1 MKLADRFSLDDVRK
15 TLVPPGAWTPYPAIA
30 DRAAWDGLPEAQKR
44 DLVADAEPLLGTSW
58 PELKATLFME
68 FQRDGNRSRYQK
80 ESYDRRKML
89 IRLVA
94 AECVENQ
101 GRFVDDII
109 NGVWA
114 ICEESFWDVPA
125 HNRYF
130 TRDAWNRGHPLPDVT
145 NPVVALFAAETG
157 AVIGYTHYLVG
168 EKLDAVDPIITH
180 RMRHEIR
187 TRLLDPF
194 MERDEWWWLGFVPSG
209 GHKGPPNNWN
219 PWIISN
225 LLTLEM
231 LIEDDEERRAAAVHR
246 ALRGL
251 DTFLAGYHSDGGCD
265 EGISYWGRA
274 GASIYECL
282 DVLDT
287 ASGGAITVWDEPLIQ
302 EMARYV
308 LRAHIGG
315 DWYVNFA
322 DGTARTI
329 PDPNIVYHFGE
340 RIGDDNLVQHAIASR
355 ADMSE
360 DVTEFRSFNR
370 FLNTYFRPVPQPD
383 PLPSYPLILQSWLD
397 GIEVLTARETEGSS
411 EGLFL
416 AAKGGHNGESH
427 NHNDIGGYIVGLD
440 GKPVIIDAGVEEY
453 TKKTF
458 SAQRY
463 EIWTMQSAYHNL
475 PTINGAQQSPG
486 SEFAARDVSASLDSD
501 HAELR
506 LDIAGAW
513 DAEAG
518 IERWDRT
525 VRLERGD
532 HPAVVIEDAWTLRD
546 TPESIVMTLMAAKVH
561 DVTTPGQLRLAGP
574 ERDLLVDYD
583 ADGWEATTEELPID
597 DARMSPVWGKSIARV
612 LLRAKTPAQ
621 NGTFALRV
629 HAG

>member
-1 MKLADRFSLDDVRK
+1 MNLAERFPLDTVRAS
-15 TLVPPGAWTPYPAIA
+15 LVPPGEWRPYPSIA
-30 DRAAWDGLPEAQKR
+30 DRDAWEGLPADQKAA
-44 DLVADAEPLLGTSW
+44 LVADGESLLGASW

-68 FQRDGNRSRYQK
+68 FARDGNRSRYQK

-94 AECVENQ
+94 AECVENR
-101 GRFVDDII
+101 GRFVDDIV

-130 TRDAWNRGHPLPDVT
+130 TRDSWGAGHPLPDVT
-145 NPVVALFAAETG
+145 NPVVALFSAETG
-157 AVIGYTHYLVG
+157 AVIGYTLYLVG
-168 EKLDAVDPIITH
+168 DKLDAVDPIITH
-180 RMRHEIR
+180 RMKHEIR

-194 MERDEWWWLGFVPSG
+194 MARDDWWWLGFVQDEH
-209 GHKGPPNNWN
+209 HKGPPNNWN

-225 LLTLEM
+225 LLALEM
-231 LIEDDEERRAAAVHR
+231 LVEDDEERRAAAVHR

-251 DTFLAGYHSDGGCD
+251 DMFLDGYHDDGGCD

-274 GASIYECL
+274 GASVFECL

-287 ASGGAITVWDEPLIQ
+287 ASNGVIAVWDAPLIQ

-322 DGTARTI
+322 DGTAKTI

-340 RIGDDNLVQHAIASR
+340 KIGDDQLMQHGIASE
-355 ADMSE
+355 ADLTPE
-360 DVTEFRSFNR
+360 NAEFRSFNR

-383 PLPSYPLILQSWLD
+383 PIPPYPLIRQSWLD
-397 GIEVLTARETEGSS
+397 GIQVLTARETEGSS
-411 EGLFL
+411 DGLFL

-427 NHNDIGGYIVGLD
+427 NHNDIGSFIVALD
-440 GKPVIIDAGVEEY
+440 GKPVLIDAGVEEY

-463 EIWTMQSAYHNL
+463 EIWTMQSAFHNL
-475 PTINGAQQSPG
+475 PTVNGQQQCPG
-486 SEFAARDVSASLDSD
+486 AEFAAHDVAADLGDD

-506 LDIAGAW
+506 LDLAGAW
-513 DAEAG
+513 DAASG
-518 IERWDRT
+518 IERWQRT
-525 VRLERGD
+525 ARLERGD
-532 HPAVVIEDAWTLRD
+532 DARVVVEDRWALAAA
-546 TPESIVMTLMAAKVH
+546 PESIVFTLMAAS
-561 DVTTPGQLRLAGP
+561 DVDTSTPGTLRLAGAD
-574 ERDLLVDYD
+574 RDLLVDYD
-583 ADGWEATTEELPID
+583 AERFSVATERIEID
-597 DARMSPVWGKSIARV
+597 DRRMTPVWGDFVTRILLTMGEPAAEGSATIVAR
-612 LLRAKTPAQ
+612 A
-621 NGTFALRV
+621 
-629 HAG
+629 

>member
-1 MKLADRFSLDDVRK
+1 MELAERFPLDTVRSA
-15 TLVPPGAWTPYPAIA
+15 LVAPGEWRPYPAID
-30 DRAAWDGLPEAQKR
+30 DRQAWDGLPADRKAS
-44 DLVADAEPLLGTSW
+44 LVADAEPLIGASW

-68 FQRDGNRSRYQK
+68 FQRNGNRSRYQK

-94 AECVENQ
+94 AECVENK

-130 TRDAWNRGHPLPDVT
+130 TTETWNAGHPLPDVT
-145 NPVVALFAAETG
+145 NPVVALFSAETG
-157 AVIGYTHYLVG
+157 AVIGYTLYLVG
-168 EKLDAVDPIITH
+168 EKLDQVDPIVAH

-194 MERDEWWWLGFVPSG
+194 MARDDWWWLGFDQRTRP
-209 GHKGPPNNWN
+209 GPPNNWN

-225 LLTLEM
+225 LLALEM
-231 LIEDDEERRAAAVHR
+231 LVEDNEERRAAAVHR

-251 DTFLAGYHSDGGCD
+251 DRFLAGYHSDGGCD

-274 GASIYECL
+274 GASVYECL

-287 ASGGAITVWDEPLIQ
+287 ASNGRIAVWDEPLIQ

-308 LRAHIGG
+308 LRAHIGD

-322 DGTARTI
+322 DGTAKTI
-329 PDPNIVYHFGE
+329 PDPNIVYHYGE
-340 RIGDDNLVQHAIASR
+340 RIGDERLMRHGIAAQ
-355 ADMSE
+355 ADLKPE
-360 DVTEFRSFNR
+360 VAEFRSFNR
-370 FLNTYFRPVPQPD
+370 FLNTYFRPVPRPAAG
-383 PLPSYPLILQSWLD
+383 PSYPLVLQSWLD

-411 EGLFL
+411 DGLFI

-427 NHNDIGGYIVGLD
+427 NHNDIGSFIVALD
-440 GKPVIIDAGVEEY
+440 GRPVLIDAGVEEY

-475 PTINGAQQSPG
+475 PTINGQQQCPG
-486 SEFAARDVSASLDSD
+486 SEFAARAVEADLGDD

-506 LDIAGAW
+506 LDIASAW
-513 DAEAG
+513 DPAAG
-518 IERWDRT
+518 VERWDRT
-525 VRLERGD
+525 VRLERCGD
-532 HPAVVIEDAWTLRD
+532 ARVDIQDQWKLRE
-546 TPESIVMTLMAAKVH
+546 TPDRLVFTLMAASTV
-561 DVTTPGQLRLAGP
+561 DTSTPGTLRLAGAR
-574 ERDLLVDYD
+574 RDLVVEYD
-583 ADGWEATTEELPID
+583 ADAFAVETERIEID
-597 DARMSPVWGKSIARV
+597 DARMSPVWGEFVTRV
-612 LLRAKTPAQ
+612 LLTATNPSAQ
-621 NGTFALRV
+621 GSATITA
-629 HAG
+629 HA

>member
-1 MKLADRFSLDDVRK
+1 MKLAERFPIDMIRQQ
-15 TLVPPGAWTPYPAIA
+15 LVSPGAWAPYPSIA
-30 DRAAWDGLPEAQKR
+30 DRTAWEGLPEARKR
-44 DLVADAEPLLGTSW
+44 ELVADAESLLGTSW

-101 GRFVDDII
+101 GRFIDDII

-125 HNRYF
+125 HNRYVTSAGF
-130 TRDAWNRGHPLPDVT
+130 MMGPALPDVT
-145 NPVVALFAAETG
+145 NPVVALFSAETG
-157 AVIGYTHYLVG
+157 QVIAFTHYLVG
-168 EKLDAVDPIITH
+168 AALDKVEPTVTD

-194 MERDEWWWLGFVPSG
+194 MERDDWWWLGFVQG
-209 GHKGPPNNWN
+209 ARQGPPNNWN

-225 LLTLEM
+225 LLALEM

-251 DTFLAGYHSDGGCD
+251 DEFLAGYHSDGGCD

-274 GASIYECL
+274 GACIYECF
-282 DVLDT
+282 DVLDR
-287 ASGGAITVWDEPLIQ
+287 ASNGAITVWDEPLIQ
-302 EMARYV
+302 EIARYV
-308 LRAHIGG
+308 YRAHIGN

-340 RIGDDNLVQHAIASR
+340 KIGDDTLMQHGIASQ
-355 ADMSE
+355 ADLKPE
-360 DVTEFRSFNR
+360 TAEFRSFPR
-370 FLNTYFRPVPQPD
+370 FLNTVFRPVPQPD
-383 PLPSYPLILQSWLD
+383 PIPAYPLVRQSWLD
-397 GIEVLTARETEGSS
+397 GIEVLTARETEGSAD
-411 EGLFL
+411 GLFL

-427 NHNDIGGYIVGLD
+427 NHNDVGSFIVGLD
-440 GKPVIIDAGVEEY
+440 GQPILIDAGVEEY

-475 PTINGAQQSPG
+475 PTIDGRQQSPG
-486 SEFAARDVSASLDSD
+486 QEFKAPNVSADLTDD
-501 HAELR
+501 HAELS

-513 DAEAG
+513 DIEAG
-518 IERWDRT
+518 IERWDRV
-525 VRLERGD
+525 VRLERGPD
-532 HPAVVIEDAWTLRD
+532 PAVVVTDTWKLRD
-546 TPESIVMTLMAAKVH
+546 MPRSIVLTLMAADAV
-561 DVTTPGQLRLAGP
+561 DASTPGQLRLTGP
-574 ERDLLVDYD
+574 KRDLLVDYD
-583 ADGWEATTEELPID
+583 PGQWNVTTERIDID
-597 DARMSPVWGKSIARV
+597 DTRMSPVWGDFATRV
-612 LLRAKTPAQ
+612 LLTMNEPKAEGSCVVRA
-621 NGTFALRV
+621 
-629 HAG
+629 HA

>member
-1 MKLADRFSLDDVRK
+1 MSLAERFSLETVRNS
-15 TLVPPGAWTPYPAIA
+15 LVPPGAWRPYPAAA
-30 DRAAWDGLPEAQKR
+30 DRDAWEGLPADQKA
-44 DLVADAEPLLGTSW
+44 DLVADGESLLGTSW

-68 FQRDGNRSRYQK
+68 FARNGNRSRYQK

-130 TRDAWNRGHPLPDVT
+130 TPAAWNRSHPLPDVT
-145 NPVVALFAAETG
+145 NPVVALFSAETG
-157 AVIGYTHYLVG
+157 AMIGYTLYLVG
-168 EKLDAVDPIITH
+168 DKLDAVDPIITH

-194 MERDEWWWLGFVPSG
+194 MERDEWWWLGFVQSEG
-209 GHKGPPNNWN
+209 REGPPNNWN

-225 LLTLEM
+225 LLALEM
-231 LIEDDEERRAAAVHR
+231 LVEDDEERRAAAVHR

-251 DTFLAGYHSDGGCD
+251 DKFLDGYHDDGGCD

-274 GASIYECL
+274 GASVYECL

-287 ASGGAITVWDEPLIQ
+287 ASNGTIAIWDEPLIQ

-322 DGTARTI
+322 DGTAKTI

-340 RIGDDNLVQHAIASR
+340 RIGDEQLMQHGIASQ
-355 ADMSE
+355 ADLTP
-360 DVTEFRSFNR
+360 DNAEFRSFNR

-383 PLPSYPLILQSWLD
+383 PIPPYPLIRQSWLD
-397 GIEVLTARETEGSS
+397 GIEVLTARETEGTSD
-411 EGLFL
+411 GLFL

-427 NHNDIGGYIVGLD
+427 NHNDIGSFIVALD
-440 GKPVIIDAGVEEY
+440 GKPVLIDAGVEEY

-458 SAQRY
+458 SSQRY

-475 PTINGAQQSPG
+475 PTINGQQQCPG
-486 SEFAARDVSASLDSD
+486 TEFKARAVAADLGDD

-506 LDIAGAW
+506 LDVAGAW
-513 DAEAG
+513 DASAG
-518 IERWDRT
+518 IERWERT
-525 VRLERGD
+525 ARLDRGD
-532 HPAVVIEDAWTLRD
+532 EARVTVEDHWKLAQA
-546 TPESIVMTLMAAKVH
+546 PESIVFTLMAAS
-561 DVTTPGQLRLAGP
+561 DVDTSTPGQLRLAGSS
-574 ERDLLVDYD
+574 RDLLVDYD
-583 ADGWEATTEELPID
+583 ADRFTVATERVEVD
-597 DARMSPVWGKSIARV
+597 DARMTPVWGAFVTRILLTMTDPVAEGSAIITAR
-612 LLRAKTPAQ
+612 A
-621 NGTFALRV
+621 
-629 HAG
+629 